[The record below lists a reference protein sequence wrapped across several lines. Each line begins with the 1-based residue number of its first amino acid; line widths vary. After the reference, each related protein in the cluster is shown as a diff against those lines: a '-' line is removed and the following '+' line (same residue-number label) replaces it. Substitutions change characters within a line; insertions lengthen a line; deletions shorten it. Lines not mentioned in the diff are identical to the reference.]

1 LEIEMTR
8 GVRDRIRRYTI
19 ADVDAQ
25 RIRWVP
31 ERWTGAFEGHEIAH
45 GKLAAHS
52 EAEGGI
58 ARQFIHDQAGGDPID
73 LFLMAMAWGY
83 KPKDYGPHRV
93 AEILGADG
101 AEDRIRSIVA
111 VTRAEGAAAGWHAL
125 LNTHKIDGLNMSFG
139 TKLIYFAGYTADHR
153 PRPLVL
159 DERVRKALNELDI
172 APGTVPSKGLVRQ
185 ADYLRYLDL
194 AEEWASDRSWQQT
207 PEVVEYGL
215 FAL

>member
-1 LEIEMTR
+1 MNSVVPE
-8 GVRDRIRRYTI
+8 RIRKYTV

-25 RIRWVP
+25 RIRWVS
-31 ERWTGAFEGHEIAH
+31 ERWTAAFDGHEVAH
-45 GKLAAHS
+45 RKLAAHS

-58 ARQFIHDQAGGDPID
+58 ARRFIHDQADGDPID

-93 AEILGADG
+93 QEILGADG
-101 AEDRIRSIVA
+101 AEDKIRSIVA
-111 VTRAEGAAAGWHAL
+111 IARAEGAGAGWHAL

-139 TKLIYFAGYTADHR
+139 TKLLYFAGYTAEHR

-159 DERVRKALNELDI
+159 DERVRKALNQPDI
-172 APGTVPSKGLVRQ
+172 VPGAVPLTGLVRR
-185 ADYLRYLDL
+185 ADYINYLEL
-194 AEEWASDRSWQQT
+194 AEAWASDSTWQQT

>member
-1 LEIEMTR
+1 MEY
-8 GVRDRIRRYTI
+8 GAPDRLRKYTA

-25 RIRWVP
+25 RIRWIP
-31 ERWTGAFEGHEIAH
+31 SRWAAAFEGHEIAH
-45 GKLAAHS
+45 EKLAGHS
-52 EAEGGI
+52 EAAGGI
-58 ARQFIHDQAGGDPID
+58 ARKFIHDQADGDPID

-93 AEILGADG
+93 QEILGADG
-101 AEDRIRSIVA
+101 AEDKIRSIVA
-111 VTRAEGAAAGWHAL
+111 ITRAEGAGPGWHAL

-139 TKLIYFAGYTADHR
+139 TKLIYFAGYSTDHR

-159 DERVRKALNELDI
+159 DERVRKALNEPDI
-172 APGTVPSKGLVRQ
+172 APGAVPLTGLVRR
-185 ADYLRYLDL
+185 ADYINYLQL
-194 AEEWASDRSWQQT
+194 AEEWASDPTWQQT